1 MNGVATGRVG
11 VGRFVFEVGAPAG
24 TRATFVPGQA
34 AASATP
40 LAGALAQP
48 ELPPEPLAEVEQAL
62 DETESVTGRVEHA
75 LELFTA
81 LAQGRIDRKIVLKE
95 VDVLLGVLERL
106 DREGRHRDALR
117 LARAVTALLALLAR
131 WVALVETLRMALR
144 AAQALGDIP
153 GVGWARHE
161 LGTLALGAEDA
172 AAANSDLDAALRMR
186 EEAGDEAGAEVT
198 RHNLTVL
205 RQAFGPAPKPG
216 PRPVVAAAIVAGLL
230 LLVTGGLA
238 VALSLRDGDEPPPA
252 ADIVA
257 PVVDITDGPDDSTEE
272 TSATFEFEADE
283 PVQNYECRLDD
294 EPFEECVSPQN
305 FAGPLSAGVEHVF
318 SVRAA
323 DLAGN
328 LGDSTT
334 YRWTIEAG
342 AGPSVTIREHPDE
355 LTNETRATF
364 TIEAPGAER
373 IECSRDGGEFEGCSS
388 PISFDVD
395 EGEHEFAA
403 RGVNAAGVSGPP
415 ARFAWTV
422 DTTPPSV
429 EITSSDVKTRTA
441 VFEFEP
447 SEDGTVECMLVASTA
462 PSDVIESDDD
472 CASAKSYEGLSQET
486 AYVFSA
492 VATDL
497 AGNVGEAAEQEFK
510 TEPAQI
516 Q

>member
-1 MNGVATGRVG
+1 VNGVATGRVG
-11 VGRFVFEVGAPAG
+11 VGRFVLEVGAPAG
-24 TRATFVPGQA
+24 TRAAFVPGQA
-34 AASATP
+34 AASVTP
-40 LAGALAQP
+40 LASALAQP
-48 ELPPEPLAEVEQAL
+48 QPPPEPLAEVEQAL

-106 DREGRHRDALR
+106 DRQGRHRDALR
-117 LARAVTALLALLAR
+117 LARSVVALLALLGR
-131 WVALVETLRMALR
+131 WVALVETLRLALR
-144 AAQALGDIP
+144 AAHVLGDVP
-153 GVGWARHE
+153 GVAWARHE
-161 LGTLALGAEDA
+161 LGTLALGVEDA
-172 AAANSDLDAALRMR
+172 AAANTDLDAALRMR
-186 EEAGDEAGAEVT
+186 EELGDEAGAEVT
-198 RHNLTVL
+198 RHNLAVL
-205 RQAFGPAPKPG
+205 RQALGPAPKTG
-216 PRPVVAAAIVAGLL
+216 PRPVVVAAIVAGFL
-230 LLVTGGLA
+230 LLVVGGVAGALA
-238 VALSLRDGDEPPPA
+238 LRGGDESPPA
-252 ADIVA
+252 ADTVA
-257 PVVDITDGPDDSTEE
+257 PEVEITEGPDDPTEE

-283 PVQNYECRLDD
+283 PVQTYECRLDD

-318 SVRAA
+318 FARAA

-328 LGDSTT
+328 LGESAT

-342 AGPSVTIREHPDE
+342 AGPSVRIGEHPDE
-355 LTNETRATF
+355 LTNEMRATF
-364 TIEAPGAER
+364 TVESPGAVS
-373 IECSRDGGEFEGCSS
+373 IECSRDGGEFEACSS

-403 RGVNAAGVSGPP
+403 RGVNAADVAGPP

-422 DTTPPSV
+422 DTTPPTV
-429 EITSSDVKTRTA
+429 EIKSFDVTTTTA

-447 SEDGTVECMLVASTA
+447 SDDGTVECTLVVSTD
-462 PSDVIESDDD
+462 PPDVVESDDD
-472 CASAKSYEGLSQET
+472 CANPKSYEGLNQGT

-510 TEPAQI
+510 TDTQLE
-516 Q
+516 

>member
-11 VGRFVFEVGAPAG
+11 VGRFVLEVGAPAG

-48 ELPPEPLAEVEQAL
+48 ELPPEPLAELEQAL

-81 LAQGRIDRKIVLKE
+81 LAQGRIDRKFVLKE

-117 LARAVTALLALLAR
+117 LARAITALLALLTR
-131 WVALVETLRMALR
+131 WVALVQTLRLALR
-144 AAQALGDIP
+144 TAHALGDIP

-161 LGTLALGAEDA
+161 LGTLSLGAEDA
-172 AAANSDLDAALRMR
+172 AAANSHLDAALRIR
-186 EEAGDEAGAEVT
+186 EDLGDEAGAEVT
-198 RHNLTVL
+198 RHNLAVL
-205 RQAFGPAPKPG
+205 RQALGPAPTPG
-216 PRPVVAAAIVAGLL
+216 PRPVVVAAIVAGLL
-230 LLVTGGLA
+230 LLVSGGLA
-238 VALSLRDGDEPPPA
+238 VAFALRDGDDPSPV
-252 ADIVA
+252 DTLA
-257 PVVDITDGPDDSTEE
+257 PEVEITDAPDDPTEE

-283 PVQNYECRLDD
+283 PVQRYECRLDD

-305 FAGPLSAGVEHVF
+305 FAGPLSVGVEHVF

-328 LGDSTT
+328 LGDATT
-334 YRWTIEAG
+334 HRWTIEAG
-342 AGPSVTIREHPDE
+342 AGPSVSIREHPDE
-355 LTNETRATF
+355 LTNETTATF
-364 TIEAPGAER
+364 TIDAPGAER
-373 IECSRDGGEFEGCSS
+373 IQCSQDGGEFEDCSS
-388 PISFDVD
+388 PISFEVE
-395 EGEHEFAA
+395 EGEHEFSA
-403 RGVNAAGVSGPP
+403 RGVNAAGVAGPP

-422 DTTPPSV
+422 DTTPPTV
-429 EITSSDVKTRTA
+429 EIKSFDVTTTTA

-447 SEDGTVECMLVASTA
+447 SEDGTVECRLVLSTD
-462 PSDVIESDDD
+462 PSEVVESDDE
-472 CASAKSYEGLSQET
+472 CASPKSYKGLSQET

-510 TEPAQI
+510 TEPAQL